1 MKKFGANK
9 IISEKIN
16 ECDFSSYAIG
26 FDLNNAGELEYRINA
41 FIKLLIRVVP
51 EFAFGHHI
59 GEQIAIEDATSIV
72 FESANAIYKIKEF
85 QEVKK
90 IYLDESGAIEDDVE
104 DKYLKRGEFGELILH
119 LILRDFHDTIPLL
132 SKIYFKDSD
141 GHTVHG
147 FDSVHIC
154 EKDKSLWLGESKLY
168 KCGKSGVDALIKDL
182 EEHIETD
189 YLNREFALISKK
201 LDLLDNIPDKDFW
214 LDILDETTTLKD
226 KFDSINIPLLC
237 TYSSEVYDY
246 YDNDTIKGFIED
258 YVNEVKKLKKRFD
271 ENNKHPL
278 KQHINVILLLL
289 PVKCKN
295 ELVTKLHKKLYMM
308 QEMSRND

>member
-1 MKKFGANK
+1 MKKFGAYK
-9 IISEKIN
+9 IVSDKIN
-16 ECDFSSYAIG
+16 ECDFSSYAVG
-26 FDLNNAGELEYRINA
+26 FDLNNSGEMEYRINA
-41 FIKLLIRVVP
+41 LVKLLIKVVP

-59 GEQIAIEDATSIV
+59 GEEIALEDATNIV

-85 QEVKK
+85 QEAKE
-90 IYLDESGAIEDDVE
+90 IYLDENGSIEDDVE

-119 LILRDFHDTIPLL
+119 LLLRDFHDTTPLL

-154 EKDKSLWLGESKLY
+154 EADKTLWLGESKLY

-201 LDLLDNIPDKDFW
+201 IDLLDNIPDKDHW
-214 LDILDETTTLKD
+214 LNIFDESTTLKD
-226 KFDSINIPLLC
+226 KFNSINIPLLC
-237 TYSSEVYDY
+237 TYSSELYEN
-246 YDNDTIKGFIED
+246 YDNDSIEGFLED
-258 YVNEVKKLKKRFD
+258 YIDEVQKLKKRFD
-271 ENNKHPL
+271 EKNKHPL
-278 KQHINVILLLL
+278 KQHMNVILLLL

-295 ELVTKLHKKLYMM
+295 NLVKKLHKKLHMM
-308 QEMSRND
+308 QEMSKDD